1 MYTEQFDALEYF
13 RSLAEKNRL
22 CVENGFKGC
31 LCSGIDGVEGVMAKY
46 QTTANFVMVDDI
58 TAGATRE
65 TSDGFYERNTYTIFI
80 FARYKQLNIEDYNEK
95 MRLCRRIFH
104 QYVSRI
110 IYDQDHGELQGMES
124 FQMDNILSTEF
135 GRASFTGL
143 CGLMFHI
150 DNDEP
155 VDVVYEAGDWL

>member
-13 RSLAEKNRL
+13 RSLAEKNKL
-22 CVENGFKGC
+22 AVENGFKGC
-31 LCSGIDGVEGVMAKY
+31 LCSGIEGAQGVMAEY
-46 QTTANFVMVDDI
+46 QKTANFVMVDDI

-65 TSDGFYERNTYTIFI
+65 TPDGFYEKNTYTVFI
-80 FARYKQLNIEDYNEK
+80 FARYKQFDMDDYNEK

-104 QYVSRI
+104 QFVSRI
-110 IYDQDHGELQGMES
+110 IYDQDRGALQGIES

-135 GRASFTGL
+135 GRDSFTGL

-155 VDVVYEAGDWL
+155 VDVVYDAAEWV